1 MARVRRTTEHR
12 WFWPVYW
19 QGRAATEGAAG
30 RPRKSFRA
38 SLLAIAQ
45 ILASAVPT
53 TATSRI
59 NSRGRTSWNGTS
71 TVAIAVVVTR

>member
-1 MARVRRTTEHR
+1 MIRVMRTAWRRRVT
-12 WFWPVYW
+12 PVYG

-45 ILASAVPT
+45 ILAS
-53 TATSRI
+53 
-59 NSRGRTSWNGTS
+59 
-71 TVAIAVVVTR
+71 TVAIAVVVAR